1 MALSDFIKKRGGAL
15 TDVDEDKGGK
25 KRELEGA
32 WKYIITALCLSL
44 AAFQLYAA
52 GSGLVDDKYV
62 VSVHLA
68 VIILLIYLLFPATK
82 HSSSKAPTVID
93 IILGLLSFCAA
104 LYVAVF
110 AKKINAK
117 KIGIAT
123 CVGLLKESRILAD
136 ILRGHG
142 FEVYGVGCK
151 AGTQKKTSVGIPEC
165 CEGVGVNMCNPILQA
180 KLLNKAKTDL
190 NVVVGLCVGHDSLFY
205 KYSEALTTTAV
216 TKDRVLGHNP
226 VAALYTA
233 DSYYSKLKKSEEE

>member
-1 MALSDFIKKRGGAL
+1 MKKEDMSCINCAVKNCSKMDKTYPDFCL
-15 TDVDEDKGGK
+15 TTHMDEEVLNEAMECYNEDENRKVT
-25 KRELEGA
+25 
-32 WKYIITALCLSL
+32 I
-44 AAFQLYAA
+44 AAAEVEYEN
-52 GSGLVDDKYV
+52 YC
-62 VSVHLA
+62 
-68 VIILLIYLLFPATK
+68 K
-82 HSSSKAPTVID
+82 HTRVEEIMD
-93 IILGLLSFCAA
+93 
-104 LYVAVF
+104 F

-136 ILRGHG
+136 ILRRHG
-142 FEVYGVGCK
+142 FEVYGVACK

>member
-1 MALSDFIKKRGGAL
+1 MYYL
-15 TDVDEDKGGK
+15 
-25 KRELEGA
+25 
-32 WKYIITALCLSL
+32 
-44 AAFQLYAA
+44 
-52 GSGLVDDKYV
+52 
-62 VSVHLA
+62 
-68 VIILLIYLLFPATK
+68 LLILPLSECYRIRTSLLDMSDPSLSKMASNPMHSPILPDKHWYALFLPSERTSTHYYNRTFTQALVSFFALLYLVEYENYCK
-82 HSSSKAPTVID
+82 HTRVEEIMD
-93 IILGLLSFCAA
+93 
-104 LYVAVF
+104 F

-136 ILRGHG
+136 ILRRHG
-142 FEVYGVGCK
+142 FDVYGVACK